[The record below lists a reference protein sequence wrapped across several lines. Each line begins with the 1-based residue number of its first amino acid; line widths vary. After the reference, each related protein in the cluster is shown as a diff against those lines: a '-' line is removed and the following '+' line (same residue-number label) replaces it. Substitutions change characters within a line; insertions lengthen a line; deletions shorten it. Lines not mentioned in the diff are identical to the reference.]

1 MTSSLAGFRNT
12 LHQLQVVVQVLYGSW
27 PWQQVMQVTIFP
39 LTMYVW
45 VVQAA

>member
-27 PWQQVMQVTIFP
+27 PWQQVVQVMILP
-39 LTMYVW
+39 LTIIV
-45 VVQAA
+45 